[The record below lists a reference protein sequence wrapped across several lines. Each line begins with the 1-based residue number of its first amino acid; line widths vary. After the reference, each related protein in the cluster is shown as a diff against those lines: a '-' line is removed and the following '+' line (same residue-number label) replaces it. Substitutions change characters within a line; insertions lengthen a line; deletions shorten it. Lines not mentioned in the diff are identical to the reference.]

1 MPSVTFCFSESETKD
16 LNSFFNKASF
26 STPYGLIT
34 NLTGEQYND
43 TIIGDCVKFNH
54 FTNKSDVTLF
64 SANSSANTA
73 FLFEIDAGIKFSRV
87 FFFLADNYNNVLDWS
102 QFVTFSYYFKSHF
115 VINIKKEVDIK
126 LEEPFNQCKNV
137 SDVTYRQSNCLCQC
151 KNEQFANKH
160 NCTLKNYFSTPGYS
174 FCNKDLSSSLE
185 FDSVCKEQCPKE
197 CTTTK
202 FEVLLNDPNLNT
214 NSSNI
219 LSFNVYYLDLSYIE
233 ITQTPKM
240 SGYSLMNEI
249 GGALGLFIGILC
261 LSFIEFLEFFFEVFL
276 VFLNSCCI
284 SILIEVAMINLMS
297 YAFYMYLYNIIKVR
311 FSITF
316 SSF

>member
-1 MPSVTFCFSESETKD
+1 
-16 LNSFFNKASF
+16 
-26 STPYGLIT
+26 
-34 NLTGEQYND
+34 
-43 TIIGDCVKFNH
+43 
-54 FTNKSDVTLF
+54 
-64 SANSSANTA
+64 
-73 FLFEIDAGIKFSRV
+73 
-87 FFFLADNYNNVLDWS
+87 
-102 QFVTFSYYFKSHF
+102 
-115 VINIKKEVDIK
+115 
-126 LEEPFNQCKNV
+126 
-137 SDVTYRQSNCLCQC
+137 
-151 KNEQFANKH
+151 
-160 NCTLKNYFSTPGYS
+160 
-174 FCNKDLSSSLE
+174 
-185 FDSVCKEQCPKE
+185 
-197 CTTTK
+197 
-202 FEVLLNDPNLNT
+202 VLLNNPDVGLNFSDT
-214 NSSNI
+214 
-219 LSFNVYYLDLSYIE
+219 LEFKFYYLDLTYIE